1 VVIDTDGIDTEHIKI
16 NKNVCMNFLIIS
28 PNSPQLSIGGVER
41 YIKNLIEYCERQE
54 GRYYFILPSKTKDA
68 IIKQKNVTIY
78 YRESLDMAPR
88 PGKGLD
94 IGLASKKTV
103 KSKSH
108 EFFSFLNTFIEQKEI
123 DAVIAQ
129 NFHVGLPPSY
139 SLLVNMICHAKDVP
153 LFLQLHSFST
163 NELQT
168 ELINNLFWQ
177 KIICVSKSVAGDV
190 FQKGSNIKSLT
201 TKYLGV
207 NIKEFN
213 QVVNKKWL
221 KKKLKLSQEKK
232 VILCASRILHGYK
245 DIIQEKG
252 FINLLDA
259 FSKIA
264 HQDESLRLLL
274 AIGKPPARLHI
285 QFQEALK
292 KLEGFIQIHGVEDQ
306 VIVRT
311 FKLEEMPRVY
321 AGSDVFVLA
330 SENETFGQVYLE
342 AMACGLPVLGTKVGG
357 VPEIIEDGVNGY
369 LTIPNDASHLSNR
382 LLSLLNDKD
391 VRQLFIANGLKT
403 IDRQFNSEKTFKTL
417 FSFIEKTLLKI

>member
-1 VVIDTDGIDTEHIKI
+1 
-16 NKNVCMNFLIIS
+16 MNLLIIS

-41 YIKNLIEYCERQE
+41 YVKNLIEYCEGQD
-54 GRYYFILPSKTKDA
+54 GRYYFILPSSTKNTV
-68 IIKQKNVTIY
+68 IKKKNVTIY
-78 YRESLDMAPR
+78 FRESLDLSQSARKGVDAGMAT
-88 PGKGLD
+88 
-94 IGLASKKTV
+94 KKTV
-103 KSKSH
+103 KRKSQ
-108 EFFSFLNTFIEQKEI
+108 EFFSFLHSFIEEKNI

-139 SLLVNMICHAKDVP
+139 SLLLNMICHAKDVP
-153 LFLQLHSFST
+153 LFLQLHSFAT
-163 NELQT
+163 KELQT
-168 ELINNLFWQ
+168 ELINSLFWE
-177 KIICVSKSVAGDV
+177 KIICVSKSIAGDV
-190 FQKGSNIKSLT
+190 FQKGANIKSLT

-207 NIKEFN
+207 NTKEFN
-213 QVVNKKWL
+213 QRVDTKWL
-221 KKKLKLSQEKK
+221 KKKLALPQDTKI
-232 VILCASRILHGYK
+232 ILCASRILHGYT

-252 FINLLDA
+252 FIDLLDA

-264 HQDESLRLLL
+264 YQDTSLRLVL
-274 AIGKPPARLHI
+274 AIGKPPMQLHT
-285 QFQEALK
+285 QFEDALK

-369 LTIPNDASHLSNR
+369 LTIPNDASHLSIR
-382 LLSLLNDKD
+382 LLSLLNDTS
-391 VRQLFIANGLKT
+391 VRELFIANGLKT
-403 IDRQFNSEKTFKTL
+403 IENRFDSEKTFKTL
-417 FSFIEKTLLKI
+417 FSFIEKTLGKIRV

>member
-1 VVIDTDGIDTEHIKI
+1 
-16 NKNVCMNFLIIS
+16 MNLLIIS

-41 YIKNLIEYCERQE
+41 YIKNLIEYCEEQD
-54 GRYYFILPSKTKDA
+54 GHYYFVLPSKAKNEV
-68 IIKQKNVTIY
+68 IKQKNVTIY
-78 YRESLDMAPR
+78 FRESLDLAPR
-88 PGKGLD
+88 TRKGLEVD
-94 IGLASKKTV
+94 LTSKKTV

-108 EFFSFLNTFIEQKEI
+108 EFFLFLNSFIEKNNI

-139 SLLVNMICHAKDVP
+139 SLLVNMICHAKDIP
-153 LFLQLHSFST
+153 LFLQLHSFAT
-163 NELQT
+163 NKLQT

-190 FQKGSNIKSLT
+190 FQKGAHIKSLT

-207 NIKEFN
+207 NTKEFN
-213 QVVNKKWL
+213 QNIDKKWL
-221 KKKLKLSQEKK
+221 KKKLKLSQETKI
-232 VILCASRILHGYK
+232 ILCASRILHGYK

-252 FINLLDA
+252 FIDLLDA

-264 HQDESLRLLL
+264 HQDKTLRLIL
-274 AIGKPPARLHI
+274 AIGKPPTRLHI
-285 QFQEALK
+285 QFEEALK
-292 KLEGFIQIHGVEDQ
+292 KLEGFIQIHSVEDQ
-306 VIVRT
+306 VIIRT

-321 AGSDVFVLA
+321 AGSNVFVLA

-357 VPEIIEDGVNGY
+357 VPEIIEDNINGY

-382 LLSLLNDKD
+382 LLSLLHDEN
-391 VRQLFIANGLKT
+391 VRELFIANGLKT
-403 IDRQFNSEKTFKTL
+403 IDTRFNSERTFETL
-417 FSFIEKTLLKI
+417 FSFIEKTLLKV